1 MLKVEIGPV
10 VGSYP
15 KMPQTRGF
23 ELRLPADWPPA
34 AVTVNG
40 VAVKRAGPTG
50 KGGWSFE
57 GNTLTTVI
65 PVPSQSVAAKVTVE
79 VRRAA
84 GLTARRNELDG
95 FAGAMTRLRG
105 AYDALN
111 QTWPVSD
118 PPDVL
123 IDDLQTGDR
132 LSYHPEN
139 AQQEIARF
147 HDLLPKAQEAV
158 SGIQATFAP
167 RMEEYVKQMMA
178 RDWLPTIKDMEAQK
192 QHRLDAVARAE
203 RLVTEAGK

>member
-1 MLKVEIGPV
+1 
-10 VGSYP
+10 
-15 KMPQTRGF
+15 MPLSRGF

-34 AVTVNG
+34 SVAVNG
-40 VAVKRAGPTG
+40 VAVRRAGPTG

-65 PVPSQSVAAKVTVE
+65 PVPSHSVASKVTVE
-79 VRRAA
+79 VRRAP

-105 AYDALN
+105 AYDDLH

-123 IDDLQTGDR
+123 IDVLQTGDR

-139 AQQEIARF
+139 ARQEIARF
-147 HDLLPKAQEAV
+147 HDLLPKAQAAIT
-158 SGIQATFAP
+158 SIGATFTP
-167 RMEEYVKQMMA
+167 RMEEYAKQVKAGNMQLA
-178 RDWLPTIKDMEAQK
+178 VKDIEAQK
-192 QHRLDAVARAE
+192 QRRLDALARAE
-203 RLVTEAGK
+203 RMVTEAGK

>member
-1 MLKVEIGPV
+1 V
-10 VGSYP
+10 
-15 KMPQTRGF
+15 
-23 ELRLPADWPPA
+23 
-34 AVTVNG
+34 VTVNG
-40 VAVKRAGPTG
+40 VAVKRAGATG
-50 KGGWSFE
+50 KSGWSFE

-84 GLTARRNELDG
+84 GLIARRNELDG

-105 AYDALN
+105 AYDALH

-123 IDDLQTGDR
+123 IDGLQTGDR

-139 AQQEIARF
+139 AQQEITRF

-158 SGIQATFAP
+158 SGIRATFTP
-167 RMEEYVKQMMA
+167 RMEEYAKRLMA
-178 RDWLPTIKDMEAQK
+178 SNWRPAITDMEAQK
-192 QHRLDAVARAE
+192 QRRLDAVARAE
-203 RLVTEAGK
+203 RMVMDAGK